1 MHWGS
6 NPLITDT
13 LNAYFLDTL
22 SSNPIAFNAYFEELN
37 ITGIDDVASSSNW
50 SIFPNPANSQ
60 LFIKNEISTLGKSF
74 TYQVADLT
82 GRIVASGNITNPIM
96 SNRIDISNLAP
107 SVYLL
112 SIYESGKHAKQ
123 MRFVKSKG

>member
-1 MHWGS
+1 M
-6 NPLITDT
+6 
-13 LNAYFLDTL
+13 
-22 SSNPIAFNAYFEELN
+22 
-37 ITGIDDVASSSNW
+37 
-50 SIFPNPANSQ
+50 
-60 LFIKNEISTLGKSF
+60 STFGNSF

-82 GRIVASGNITNPIM
+82 GRIVASGNITNPNM